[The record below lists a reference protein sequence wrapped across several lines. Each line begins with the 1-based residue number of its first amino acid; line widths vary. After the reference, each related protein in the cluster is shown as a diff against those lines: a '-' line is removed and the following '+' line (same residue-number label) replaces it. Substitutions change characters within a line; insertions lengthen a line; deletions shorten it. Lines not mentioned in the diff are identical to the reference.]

1 MMQSFDI
8 KPKRRAKNMG
18 FISTRLAGTDGVSL
32 ETAKWAD
39 VFEADGFSCFYFAGE
54 LDRPKEFSYLAEEAH
69 FTHPEIEEIQ
79 GKCFGVTKRD
89 RSLTRKIEKIKE
101 KLKNDIYAFIEKFEI
116 DILIPEN
123 ALTIPMNIPLGLAI
137 TEVLIETEMP
147 AIAHHHDFYWER
159 DRFMTNAAWDYLN
172 MAFPPNLPSV
182 HHTVINSFAA
192 EQLSLR
198 TGITSEI
205 NPNVMDFENPPPAPD
220 DYARDVKEALGIEKD
235 ELFILQ
241 PTRIVQRK
249 GIEHAIEL
257 VSRLGMKA
265 RLVISHSAGDEGH
278 DYEDRL
284 REYSEHMNV
293 NTLFAYD
300 VVDDNR
306 GTTEDGRKIYTLS
319 DIYPHAD
326 LVTYPSI
333 FEGFGNAFL
342 EALYFRKPIMVNTY
356 SIYTKDIK
364 PKGFLAIE
372 MDGYVTQAVVDLTKK
387 VLSDPDLCQQAVD
400 RNYEI
405 ANQNFSY
412 ATLRRRLKHFIEE
425 HPWLF

>member
-1 MMQSFDI
+1 MMQSFEI
-8 KPKRRAKNMG
+8 KPKRRTRNIG

-39 VFEADGFSCFYFAGE
+39 VFEADRFSCFYFAGE
-54 LDRPKEFSYLAEEAH
+54 LDRPKKCSYLAEEAH

-79 GKCFGVTKRD
+79 GKCFGVSKRD
-89 RSLTRKIEKIKE
+89 RSLTRKIQEIKE
-101 KLKNDIYAFIEKFEI
+101 KLKDDIYAFIEKFEI

-159 DRFMTNAAWDYLN
+159 DRFMTNAVWDYLN
-172 MAFPPNLPSV
+172 TAFPPSLPSV

-198 TGITSEI
+198 TGISAEI
-205 NPNVMDFENPPPAPD
+205 NPNVMDFENPPPPPD
-220 DYARDVKEALGIEKD
+220 DYAKDVREALGIEDD
-235 ELFILQ
+235 ELFVLQ

-284 REYSEHMNV
+284 REYSEHQNV

-306 GTTEDGRKIYTLS
+306 GTTEDGRKIYTLT

-342 EALYFRKPIMVNTY
+342 EALYFRKPIVVNTY

-364 PKGFLAIE
+364 PKGCLAIE
-372 MDGYVTQAVVDLTKK
+372 FEGYITQAVVDLTKK
-387 VLSDPDLCQQAVD
+387 VLSDHDLRQKAVD
-400 RNYEI
+400 HNYEI
-405 ANQNFSY
+405 GTQNFSY
-412 ATLRRRLKHFIEE
+412 ATLRRRLKNFIEE
-425 HPWLF
+425 RPWLF

>member
-1 MMQSFDI
+1 MQSFDI
-8 KPKRRAKNMG
+8 KPKRRAKNIG
-18 FISTRLAGTDGVSL
+18 FISTRLSGTDGVSL

-39 VFEADGFSCFYFAGE
+39 VFEAERFSCFYFAGE
-54 LDRPKEFSYLAEEAH
+54 LDRPPEISFLAEEAH
-69 FTHPEIEEIQ
+69 FTHPEIEKIQ
-79 GKCFGVTKRD
+79 ERCFGVTKRE
-89 RSLTRKIEKIKE
+89 RSLTRKIEEIKE
-101 KLKNDIYAFIEKFEI
+101 KLKDDIYAFIKKFEI

-137 TEVLIETEMP
+137 TEVLIETEMT

-159 DRFMTNAAWDYLN
+159 DRFMTNAVWDYLSK
-172 MAFPPNLPSV
+172 AFPPNLPCV

-198 TGITSEI
+198 RGLAAEI
-205 NPNVMDFENPPPAPD
+205 NPNVMDFENPPPPPD
-220 DYARDVKEALGIEKD
+220 DYAKDVKEALGIEED

-265 RLVISHSAGDEGH
+265 RLVISHSSGDEGH
-278 DYEDRL
+278 DYENRL
-284 REYSEHMNV
+284 REYSEHLNV

-342 EALYFRKPIMVNTY
+342 EALYFRKPIVVNTY

-372 MDGYVTQAVVDLTKK
+372 FDGYVTQAVVDLTKK
-387 VLSDPDLCQQAVD
+387 VLSEPDLRQRAVD
-400 RNYEI
+400 HNYDI
-405 ANQNFSY
+405 GNQNFSY
-412 ATLRRRLKHFIEE
+412 ATLRRRLKHYIEE

>member
-8 KPKRRAKNMG
+8 KPKRRAKNIG

-32 ETAKWAD
+32 ETAKWAE

-54 LDRPKEFSYLAEEAH
+54 LDRPKESSYLAEEAH

-89 RSLTRKIEKIKE
+89 RSLTRKIEEIKE

-400 RNYEI
+400 HNYEI

-412 ATLRRRLKHFIEE
+412 ATLRRRLKNFIGE

>member
-1 MMQSFDI
+1 
-8 KPKRRAKNMG
+8 
-18 FISTRLAGTDGVSL
+18 
-32 ETAKWAD
+32 
-39 VFEADGFSCFYFAGE
+39 
-54 LDRPKEFSYLAEEAH
+54 
-69 FTHPEIEEIQ
+69 
-79 GKCFGVTKRD
+79 
-89 RSLTRKIEKIKE
+89 
-101 KLKNDIYAFIEKFEI
+101 
-116 DILIPEN
+116 
-123 ALTIPMNIPLGLAI
+123 
-137 TEVLIETEMP
+137 
-147 AIAHHHDFYWER
+147 
-159 DRFMTNAAWDYLN
+159 

-220 DYARDVKEALGIEKD
+220 DYAKDVKEALGIEED

-265 RLVISHSAGDEGH
+265 RLVISHSAGDEGL

-300 VVDDNR
+300 VVDDKR

-342 EALYFRKPIMVNTY
+342 EAVYFRKPIMVNTY

-372 MDGYVTQAVVDLTKK
+372 MEGYVTQAVVDLTKK

-400 RNYEI
+400 HNYEI
-405 ANQNFSY
+405 AKQNFSY
-412 ATLRRRLKHFIEE
+412 ATLRRRLKNFIGE

>member
-8 KPKRRAKNMG
+8 KPKRRAKNIG

-54 LDRPKEFSYLAEEAH
+54 LDRPKESSYLAEEAH

-89 RSLTRKIEKIKE
+89 RSLTRKIEEIKE

-220 DYARDVKEALGIEKD
+220 DYAKDVKEALGIEAD

-400 RNYEI
+400 HNYEI
-405 ANQNFSY
+405 ALQNFSY
-412 ATLRRRLKHFIEE
+412 ATLRRRLKNFIEE

>member
-8 KPKRRAKNMG
+8 KPKHRAKNIG

-54 LDRPKEFSYLAEEAH
+54 LDRPKESSYLAEEAH

-89 RSLTRKIEKIKE
+89 RSLTRKIEEIKE
-101 KLKNDIYAFIEKFEI
+101 KLKDDIYAFIEKFEI

-220 DYARDVKEALGIEKD
+220 DYAKDVKEALGIEED

-257 VSRLGMKA
+257 ISRLGMKA

-300 VVDDNR
+300 VVDDKR

-405 ANQNFSY
+405 AIQNFSY
-412 ATLRRRLKHFIEE
+412 ATLRRRLKNFIEE